1 MGKRTVDRRAN
12 SPLFRDGRVNHGKS
26 IRESLANTLLCRLD
40 GKKVKRG
47 RREKSHGVLVVD
59 RWWRGGSAREIEFER
74 KRGEARRERRE
85 GCEPRRNVGF
95 WFDISARGGHE
106 SRVSRWRAR

>member
-1 MGKRTVDRRAN
+1 MRKAREMGGRGREEKREERKREKTRKEKLKGTRERTEWNGKRQRMGKRTVDRRAN

-47 RREKSHGVLVVD
+47 RREKRSHGVLVVD
-59 RWWRGGSAREIEFER
+59 RW
-74 KRGEARRERRE
+74 
-85 GCEPRRNVGF
+85 
-95 WFDISARGGHE
+95 
-106 SRVSRWRAR
+106 